1 MKGITLCHTEKA
13 GNETGFKDAFLGS
26 KPVAGGG
33 FSSVQP
39 SGSSIALSAWENTIL
54 KRPRQARHIA
64 YKTYYTY
71 TKFWSKNLK

>member
-13 GNETGFKDAFLGS
+13 GNETDFKDAFLGS

-54 KRPRQARHIA
+54 KRPR
-64 YKTYYTY
+64 
-71 TKFWSKNLK
+71 